1 MPLDVNVVGTV
12 EAFSTVAVRAQVTGE
27 LKDVNFQQGDDVQA
41 GQVLF
46 TLDHRPL
53 EAALNQA
60 EANLARDTAQA
71 ANAKVI
77 AQRMEDLVE
86 RGVGTRE
93 QRDTARTTAAALD
106 AVVGA
111 NRAAVENAKVQLQYA
126 TIRAPIAGRTGA
138 LMVHAGNL
146 VRAND
151 QLPLVV
157 INQVSPIYVSF
168 GVPEALL
175 PDLRRYMAMRELEVE
190 ALPPNEEIAPA
201 TGRITFVDNQVDQT
215 TGTIRIKATF
225 PNSNRRLWPGQFV
238 NVRVRLTS
246 DPRAIVVPSVA
257 VQAGPEGQYVYVVK
271 DDQTVEMRPV
281 VVARTA
287 GAETVLKEGV
297 KPGETVVTD
306 GQLRLVPG
314 SRISIKGGQHREGR
328 LMNLSALFIK
338 RPITT
343 TLITLGIV
351 VFGVMSYRVLP
362 VADLPA
368 IDFPTI
374 SVNASLPGASPET
387 MASAVALP
395 LEKQFS
401 TISGLTSMNSTNM
414 QGSTSIT
421 LQFDLSRDID
431 AAAQDVQTMIA
442 RATRQLP
449 PQMPSPPSYMK
460 VNPGDYPV
468 MLLVMRSPTL
478 PLSTVNEYAES
489 NVSQRISM
497 VNGVAQVNVFGPQK
511 YAVRIDVDPRKL
523 SAHGIGIDEVVTAIQ
538 ASNVNLPTGTMAG
551 RDRIFTVLADGQ
563 LLNAASYAPMVIAY
577 RNGNPVRLGD
587 VARVYDGV
595 EQDKT
600 ASWYQGVRN
609 ISLMIQKQPGSN
621 VVQVVDDIKELLPVC
636 PRTAAAVGAARRQN
650 GSVGVDSR
658 IGPRREAH
666 AAASRS
672 ASSSPSSSCSCAA
685 SPRPSSRA

>member
-1 MPLDVNVVGTV
+1 MPHINRLIFGLFVGISAVLPACSASDAQAPRAGAAQAAVPITVRSVVVKEMPLDVNVVGTV

-77 AQRMEDLVE
+77 AQRMDDLVE

-111 NRAAVENAKVQLQYA
+111 NTAAVENAKVQLQYA

-175 PDLRRYMAMRELEVE
+175 PELRRYMAIRDLQVE

-201 TGRITFVDNQVDQT
+201 TGSITFVDNQVDQT

-246 DPRAIVVPSVA
+246 DPRALVVPSVA

-271 DDQTVEMRPV
+271 NDQTVEMRPV

-297 KPGETVVTD
+297 KPGESIVTD

-314 SRISIKGGQHREGR
+314 SRITIK
-328 LMNLSALFIK
+328 
-338 RPITT
+338 
-343 TLITLGIV
+343 
-351 VFGVMSYRVLP
+351 
-362 VADLPA
+362 D
-368 IDFPTI
+368 
-374 SVNASLPGASPET
+374 ET
-387 MASAVALP
+387 
-395 LEKQFS
+395 
-401 TISGLTSMNSTNM
+401 
-414 QGSTSIT
+414 
-421 LQFDLSRDID
+421 
-431 AAAQDVQTMIA
+431 
-442 RATRQLP
+442 
-449 PQMPSPPSYMK
+449 
-460 VNPGDYPV
+460 
-468 MLLVMRSPTL
+468 
-478 PLSTVNEYAES
+478 
-489 NVSQRISM
+489 
-497 VNGVAQVNVFGPQK
+497 PQK
-511 YAVRIDVDPRKL
+511 
-523 SAHGIGIDEVVTAIQ
+523 
-538 ASNVNLPTGTMAG
+538 
-551 RDRIFTVLADGQ
+551 AD
-563 LLNAASYAPMVIAY
+563 S
-577 RNGNPVRLGD
+577 
-587 VARVYDGV
+587 
-595 EQDKT
+595 
-600 ASWYQGVRN
+600 
-609 ISLMIQKQPGSN
+609 
-621 VVQVVDDIKELLPVC
+621 
-636 PRTAAAVGAARRQN
+636 
-650 GSVGVDSR
+650 
-658 IGPRREAH
+658 
-666 AAASRS
+666 
-672 ASSSPSSSCSCAA
+672 
-685 SPRPSSRA
+685 

>member
-1 MPLDVNVVGTV
+1 MHPVHRLFLGLLVGITATLPACSAGDAQAPTAGSSQPAVPVTVDRVVEKEMPLDVNVVGTV

-27 LKDVNFQQGDDVQA
+27 LKAVNFKQGDDVQA

-53 EAALNQA
+53 EAALHQV

-168 GVPEALL
+168 GIPEALL
-175 PDLRRYMAMRELEVE
+175 PDLRRYMAQRELEVE

-238 NVRVRLTS
+238 NVRVRLAT
-246 DPRAIVVPSVA
+246 DPRATVVPSVA
-257 VQAGPEGQYVYVVK
+257 VQAGPEGQYVYVLK
-271 DDQTVEMRPV
+271 ADQTVELRPV

-287 GAETVLKEGV
+287 GSETILKQGV
-297 KPGETVVTD
+297 KAGETVVTD

-314 SRISIKGGQHREGR
+314 SRINIKGG
-328 LMNLSALFIK
+328 
-338 RPITT
+338 T
-343 TLITLGIV
+343 
-351 VFGVMSYRVLP
+351 
-362 VADLPA
+362 
-368 IDFPTI
+368 
-374 SVNASLPGASPET
+374 
-387 MASAVALP
+387 
-395 LEKQFS
+395 
-401 TISGLTSMNSTNM
+401 
-414 QGSTSIT
+414 
-421 LQFDLSRDID
+421 
-431 AAAQDVQTMIA
+431 
-442 RATRQLP
+442 
-449 PQMPSPPSYMK
+449 
-460 VNPGDYPV
+460 
-468 MLLVMRSPTL
+468 
-478 PLSTVNEYAES
+478 
-489 NVSQRISM
+489 
-497 VNGVAQVNVFGPQK
+497 PQK
-511 YAVRIDVDPRKL
+511 
-523 SAHGIGIDEVVTAIQ
+523 
-538 ASNVNLPTGTMAG
+538 
-551 RDRIFTVLADGQ
+551 AD
-563 LLNAASYAPMVIAY
+563 S
-577 RNGNPVRLGD
+577 
-587 VARVYDGV
+587 
-595 EQDKT
+595 
-600 ASWYQGVRN
+600 
-609 ISLMIQKQPGSN
+609 
-621 VVQVVDDIKELLPVC
+621 
-636 PRTAAAVGAARRQN
+636 
-650 GSVGVDSR
+650 
-658 IGPRREAH
+658 
-666 AAASRS
+666 
-672 ASSSPSSSCSCAA
+672 
-685 SPRPSSRA
+685 